1 MYNCSTCEVVKLQQ
15 KKIENLLKLIKIQEE
30 KIKELKEGKWGVL
43 MANEHNLQPVKN
55 SEEAKRRGRN
65 GGLASAEAYRRRKSL
80 KEELLLLLSS
90 KDLQKKISVALIDEA
105 IKGNV
110 KAYETIRDTIGEK
123 PREQQE
129 LSMDAKIIVDYGD

>member
-1 MYNCSTCEVVKLQQ
+1 
-15 KKIENLLKLIKIQEE
+15 
-30 KIKELKEGKWGVL
+30 

-105 IKGNV
+105 INGNV

>member
-1 MYNCSTCEVVKLQQ
+1 
-15 KKIENLLKLIKIQEE
+15 
-30 KIKELKEGKWGVL
+30 

-65 GGLASAEAYRRRKSL
+65 GGLASAEAYRRRKTL

-105 IKGNV
+105 INGNV